1 MHSCVAFFL
10 LRSATLRRHIGNIAI
25 DTIRYEDTYNRLR
38 IGALLSTK
46 VVVSRSCFA
55 AQVKQQCGSSA
66 IFLDACG
73 RTPCVDGFLEKE

>member
-1 MHSCVAFFL
+1 MHSRVAFFL

-46 VVVSRSCFA
+46 VVVA